1 MLSTISNINLMRKP
15 VAAAPPP
22 TDTPATYW
30 LAFGPGT
37 NSIKKIPVQYSS
49 KQISFYEQ
57 QKLKLNVYVFIHFK
71 QTTNQNKIHIKKIK
85 TKIK

>member
-1 MLSTISNINLMRKP
+1 LKLFFCFTLWFVQKHKHEKLHII
-15 VAAAPPP
+15 
-22 TDTPATYW
+22 
-30 LAFGPGT
+30 T
-37 NSIKKIPVQYSS
+37 NSKKKIPVQYSS